1 MLLLVP
7 MFGMVLEDKLVPV
20 DEMCLKV
27 QYNVDFHYSKPQPEK
42 VKHDIMYVEIGNKV
56 CHNYIER

>member
-1 MLLLVP
+1 